1 MTTRPKKYNA
11 GRKKLDDKRILLRLY
26 ILESQIEALG
36 GYEQAQ
42 AVGRQLIEEKIKGES
57 LLQPV
62 S

>member
-11 GRKKLDDKRILLRLY
+11 GRKKVDDKRILLRLY

-42 AVGRQLIEEKIKGES
+42 AVGRQLIEEKIKGIA
-57 LLQPV
+57 LLQTV

>member
-42 AVGRQLIEEKIKGES
+42 AVGRQLIEDKIKGEGP
-57 LLQPV
+57 LQPI

>member
-11 GRKKLDDKRILLRLY
+11 GRKKVDDKRILLRLY

-42 AVGRQLIEEKIKGES
+42 AVGRQLIEDKIKGEGP
-57 LLQPV
+57 LQPI

>member
-11 GRKKLDDKRILLRLY
+11 GRKKVDDKRILLRLY

-42 AVGRQLIEEKIKGES
+42 AVGRQLIEEKIKGIA